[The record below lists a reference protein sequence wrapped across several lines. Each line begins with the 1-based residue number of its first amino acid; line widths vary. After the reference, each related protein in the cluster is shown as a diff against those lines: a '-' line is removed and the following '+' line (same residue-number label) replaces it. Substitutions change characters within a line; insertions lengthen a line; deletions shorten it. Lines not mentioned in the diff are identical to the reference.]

1 MQYIR
6 RAVKSF
12 FYFLSIL
19 VIILAILVALGMVE
33 ANLET
38 MFRNGYDSIWQIA
51 ILLLLF
57 AIAYP
62 FFGFMSKETIVPGS
76 YEEIRQGVIDF
87 MDSRGY
93 VLEKEDGENM
103 TFRLRSKVNRM
114 SRMFEDRIT
123 LTRSIT
129 GFTMEGLRKDVV
141 RLCYGLED
149 KFRQN
154 SI

>member
-1 MQYIR
+1 MQYLR
-6 RAVKSF
+6 RAVKYF

-19 VIILAILVALGMVE
+19 VIIMAILVALGMVE
-33 ANLET
+33 PNVET
-38 MFRNGYDSIWQIA
+38 MFKNGYDSLWQIA

-87 MDSRGY
+87 MDGRGY
-93 VLEKEDGENM
+93 SLEKEEGENM
-103 TFRLRSKVNRM
+103 SFRMRSKVNRM
-114 SRMFEDRIT
+114 SRMLEDRIT
-123 LTRSIT
+123 LTRSVT

-141 RLCYGLED
+141 RLCYGMED
-149 KFRQN
+149 KFRN
-154 SI
+154 TEL